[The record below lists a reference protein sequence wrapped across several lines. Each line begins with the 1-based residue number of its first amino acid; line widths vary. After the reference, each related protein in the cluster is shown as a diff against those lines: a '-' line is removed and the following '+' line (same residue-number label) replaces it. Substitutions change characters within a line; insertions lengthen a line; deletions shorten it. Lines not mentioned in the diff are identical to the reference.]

1 MIFTDAAARARLRV
15 LAILIGPDN
24 GQVGSALPGCWEA
37 FLSHPGE
44 RLRAAQLPAG
54 GPRSEQC

>member
-1 MIFTDAAARARLRV
+1 M

-24 GQVGSALPGCWEA
+24 GQVGSAPPSCWET
-37 FLSHPGE
+37 FLSHAGE

-54 GPRSEQC
+54 GPRSEYR

>member
-1 MIFTDAAARARLRV
+1 M

-24 GQVGSALPGCWEA
+24 GQVGSALPGCWED
-37 FLSHPGE
+37 FLSHPGV

-54 GPRSEQC
+54 GPRSEH